1 MKIISTILFVLFC
14 NLLVAQVSLPKF
26 FGDNMVLQR
35 NNKIPIW
42 GWAKANEKISV
53 QFHNQTRSTD
63 ADNKGKWM
71 VNLDAETAGGPYDL
85 IVTGSNSIKVTNVL
99 VGDVWLCT
107 GQSNMEWTVGQS
119 NNAQNEIANSN
130 YPLIRHIKIKHAVN
144 TKADIDL
151 KDTASWNIC
160 NSNTVADFTGVG
172 YFFAKN
178 IFENTKIPIGLINTC
193 WGGTNIET
201 WISREAFENSNEFA
215 SMIAGMPILNFD
227 SLSNLRSTIVAK
239 RIGLL
244 QKDKLPIM
252 DVSPFN
258 QVDYDDAAWP
268 TMNVPQQWEE
278 QSLGEI
284 DGVVWFRK
292 TITLSAEDA
301 NATAVIELSK
311 IDDDDI
317 TYINGIKV
325 GSTNKWDEQRKYN
338 VPAGVLRAG
347 KNVIAVR
354 IVDNTG
360 GGGFYGNKDDV
371 KLTVNKNA
379 IPLSGSWKFQV
390 EKVFD
395 ATIGPNSF
403 PSICYNSMIAPLI
416 PFSFKGVF
424 WYQGESNAGRAY
436 QYKKAL
442 PLLIADWRKKFNNK
456 NAPFYIAQ
464 LASYV
469 TSGNSNEGCG
479 WAELREAQAQ
489 TLSVPNTGLVVTTDL
504 VTEPNDIHPK
514 NKQDV
519 GKRFAAIALNNLYN
533 RKMICSGP
541 TYKSMIK
548 KGNQIIL
555 SFNNI
560 GSRLSTTNKNGEVRG
575 FEIAGADS
583 IFYAAKAMIQGNTV
597 VLSSDKV
604 PNPLVANFGWVGD
617 ATACNLYN
625 KEGFPAV
632 PFRTADW
639 KTVTKKEKYSIEKLR

>member
-35 NNKIPIW
+35 NSKIPIW

-53 QFHNQTRSTD
+53 QFHNQTKNTN

-71 VNLDAETAGGPYDL
+71 VNLDTEKPGGPYDL
-85 IVTGSNSIKVTNVL
+85 IITGLNSIKITNVL

-119 NNAQNEIANSN
+119 NNAQTEIANAN

-160 NSNTVADFTGVG
+160 NSNTVANFTGMG

-215 SMIAGMPILNFD
+215 SMIAGMPILNID
-227 SLSNLRSTIVAK
+227 SLGNLRSTTVAK

-252 DVSPFN
+252 DVSQFS
-258 QVDYDDAAWP
+258 QVDFDDAAWP

-292 TITLSAEDA
+292 TITLSVEDA

-325 GSTNKWDEQRKYN
+325 GSTNKWDEFRRYN
-338 VPAGVLRAG
+338 VPVGILKAG

-354 IVDNTG
+354 VVDNTG
-360 GGGFYGNKDDV
+360 GGGFYGNKEDV

-379 IPLSGSWKFQV
+379 IPLSGAWKFQV

-416 PFSFKGVF
+416 PFSFKGVL
-424 WYQGESNAGRAY
+424 WYQGETNAGRAY

-442 PLLIADWRKKFNNK
+442 PILIADWRKKFNNK

-469 TSGNSNEGCG
+469 TSGNSNEGCA

-519 GKRFAAIALNNLYN
+519 GKRFAAIALNNLYSK
-533 RKMICSGP
+533 KMICSGP

-560 GSRLSTTNKNGEVRG
+560 GNGLYTTDKNGIVSG

-583 IFYAAKAMIQGNTV
+583 IFYPAKAIIKDNTV
-597 VLSSDKV
+597 ILTSEKV

-639 KTVTKKEKYSIEKLR
+639 KTVTKNEKYTIEKL